1 MENLE
6 TRKEMDRGLFLLEE
20 GRPLLE
26 KLPADRWDQI
36 FAGLYVVLGILMW
49 NCLCMENFARGLS
62 MFSILY
68 VITVLAY
75 ARLKKLSITG
85 EKIFWTLIL
94 LGISLPYGFYTVFGF
109 GQTLM
114 IFLVAAYWTLV
125 ITEGL
130 LWKGAT
136 SSWVLVDSWN
146 GLIALPI
153 LNSLC
158 QIRLLFQSFSEK
170 KEEKRDWRMVL
181 LGIIISIPAL
191 LIIVPILSQADTGFR
206 NLVSAILDLLGADFR
221 ILIWRGIVGILL
233 GALMFGTLYGGA
245 YKRHVKEEECIHFH
259 EESGRVFRF
268 VPDIAVL
275 TFGVIVSAV
284 YLLFIGLQA
293 RYLFSAF
300 FGILPEAYTYAQY
313 ARQGFFELCVIALL
327 NASFLI
333 AMNSCAKTPRR
344 KNRGLILENGIL
356 GVLTLLLLSTAAS
369 KLGMYIAA
377 YGFTVKRCISSVFL
391 IWLIL
396 VFILVLIYQ
405 KKNIPLVRRA
415 VFAGAVL
422 FTLLCVLPVEQIIG
436 WIPYNPVSG

>member
-1 MENLE
+1 MENLKTGNE
-6 TRKEMDRGLFLLEE
+6 TGHGLVLMEKE
-20 GRPLLE
+20 RPFLE
-26 KLPADRWDQI
+26 KLPGDRWDHV
-36 FAGLYVVLGILMW
+36 FAGLYVILGILMW

-68 VITVLAY
+68 IITVLAY
-75 ARLKKLSITG
+75 AGLKKFPITG

-94 LGISLPYGFYTVFGF
+94 LGISLPYGFYSVFDF

-130 LWKGAT
+130 LWKGQT
-136 SSWVLVDSWN
+136 SSWILLDSWN

-153 LNSLC
+153 LNFLC
-158 QIRLLFQSFSEK
+158 QIRLIFQTFSEK
-170 KEEKRDWRMVL
+170 REEKKDWRMVL
-181 LGIIISIPAL
+181 LGILISIPAL
-191 LIIVPILSQADTGFR
+191 LVIIPILSQADTEFR
-206 NLVSAILDLLGADFR
+206 SLVDTILDALGEDFR

-233 GALMFGTLYGGA
+233 GAFMFGTLYGGV
-245 YKRHVKEEECIHFH
+245 YKRHVKEEECIRFH

-275 TFGVIVSAV
+275 TFGIIVSAV
-284 YLLFIGLQA
+284 YVLFIGLQA

-333 AMNSCAKTPRR
+333 AMNGCAKTPRR
-344 KNRGLILENGIL
+344 KNRGLLLENGIL
-356 GVLTLLLLSTAAS
+356 GALTLLLLTTAAS
-369 KLGMYIAA
+369 KLGMYIVA
-377 YGFTVKRCISSVFL
+377 YGFTVKRCISSIFL
-391 IWLIL
+391 IWLFL

-405 KKNIPLVRRA
+405 KKNIPLVRWS

-422 FTLLCVLPVEQIIG
+422 FTLLCVLPVEQIVE
-436 WIPYNPVSG
+436 WIPYSPVA

>member
-1 MENLE
+1 MENLKTGNE
-6 TRKEMDRGLFLLEE
+6 TGHGLVLMEKE
-20 GRPLLE
+20 RPFLE
-26 KLPADRWDQI
+26 KLPGDRWDHI
-36 FAGLYVVLGILMW
+36 FAGLYVILGILMW

-68 VITVLAY
+68 IITVLAY
-75 ARLKKLSITG
+75 AGLKKFPITG

-94 LGISLPYGFYTVFGF
+94 LGISLPYGFYSVFDF

-130 LWKGAT
+130 LWKGQT
-136 SSWVLVDSWN
+136 SSWILLDSWN

-153 LNSLC
+153 LNFLC
-158 QIRLLFQSFSEK
+158 QIRLIFQTFSEK
-170 KEEKRDWRMVL
+170 REEKKDWRMVL
-181 LGIIISIPAL
+181 LGILISIPAL
-191 LIIVPILSQADTGFR
+191 LVIIPILAQADTEFR
-206 NLVSAILDLLGADFR
+206 SLVDTILDALGEDFR

-233 GALMFGTLYGGA
+233 GAFMFGTLYGGV
-245 YKRHVKEEECIHFH
+245 YKRHVKEEECIRFH

-275 TFGVIVSAV
+275 TFGIIVSAV
-284 YLLFIGLQA
+284 YVLFIGLQA

-333 AMNSCAKTPRR
+333 AMNGCAKTPRR
-344 KNRGLILENGIL
+344 KNRGLLLENGIL
-356 GVLTLLLLSTAAS
+356 GALTLLLLTTAAS
-369 KLGMYIAA
+369 KLGMYIVA
-377 YGFTVKRCISSVFL
+377 YGFTVKRCISSIFL
-391 IWLIL
+391 IWLFL

-405 KKNIPLVRRA
+405 KKNIPLVRWS
-415 VFAGAVL
+415 VFAGAVF
-422 FTLLCVLPVEQIIG
+422 FTLLCVFPVEQIVE
-436 WIPYNPVSG
+436 WIPYSPVA

>member
-1 MENLE
+1 MENLKTGNE
-6 TRKEMDRGLFLLEE
+6 TGHGLVLMEKE
-20 GRPLLE
+20 RPLLE
-26 KLPADRWDQI
+26 KLPGDRWDHV
-36 FAGLYVVLGILMW
+36 FAGLYVILGILMW

-68 VITVLAY
+68 IITVLAY
-75 ARLKKLSITG
+75 AGLKKFSITG

-94 LGISLPYGFYTVFGF
+94 LGISLPYGFYSVFDF

-130 LWKGAT
+130 LWKGQT
-136 SSWVLVDSWN
+136 SSWILLDGWN

-153 LNSLC
+153 LNFLC
-158 QIRLLFQSFSEK
+158 QIRLIFQIFSEK
-170 KEEKRDWRMVL
+170 REEKKDWRMVL
-181 LGIIISIPAL
+181 LGILISIPAL
-191 LIIVPILSQADTGFR
+191 LVIIPILSQADTGFR
-206 NLVSAILDLLGADFR
+206 SLVDTVLDALGEDFR
-221 ILIWRGIVGILL
+221 ILIWRGIMGILL
-233 GALMFGTLYGGA
+233 GALMFGTLYGGV
-245 YKRHVKEEECIHFH
+245 YKRHVKEEECIRFH

-275 TFGVIVSAV
+275 TFGIIVSAV
-284 YLLFIGLQA
+284 YVLFIGLQA

-333 AMNSCAKTPRR
+333 AMNGCAKTPRR
-344 KNRGLILENGIL
+344 KNRGLLLENGIL
-356 GVLTLLLLSTAAS
+356 GALTLLLLTTAAS
-369 KLGMYIAA
+369 KLGMYIVA
-377 YGFTVKRCISSVFL
+377 YGFTVKRCISSIFL
-391 IWLIL
+391 IWLFL

-405 KKNIPLVRRA
+405 KKNIPLVRWS
-415 VFAGAVL
+415 VFAGAVF
-422 FTLLCVLPVEQIIG
+422 FTLLCVFPVEQIVE
-436 WIPYNPVSG
+436 WIPYSPVA

>member
-1 MENLE
+1 MENLKTGNE
-6 TRKEMDRGLFLLEE
+6 TGHGLVLMEKE
-20 GRPLLE
+20 RPFLE
-26 KLPADRWDQI
+26 KLPGDRWDHV
-36 FAGLYVVLGILMW
+36 FAGLYVILGILMW

-68 VITVLAY
+68 IITVLAY
-75 ARLKKLSITG
+75 AGLKKFSITG

-94 LGISLPYGFYTVFGF
+94 LGISLPYGFYSVFDF

-130 LWKGAT
+130 LWKGQT
-136 SSWVLVDSWN
+136 SSWILLDGWN

-153 LNSLC
+153 LNFLC
-158 QIRLLFQSFSEK
+158 QIRLIFQIFSEK
-170 KEEKRDWRMVL
+170 REEKKDWRMVL
-181 LGIIISIPAL
+181 LGILISIPAL
-191 LIIVPILSQADTGFR
+191 LVIIPILSQADTGFR
-206 NLVSAILDLLGADFR
+206 SLVDTVLDALGEDFR
-221 ILIWRGIVGILL
+221 ILIWRGIMGILL
-233 GALMFGTLYGGA
+233 GALMFGTLYGGV
-245 YKRHVKEEECIHFH
+245 YKRHVKEEECIRFH

-275 TFGVIVSAV
+275 TFGIIVSAV
-284 YLLFIGLQA
+284 YVLFIGLQA

-333 AMNSCAKTPRR
+333 AMNGCAKTPRR
-344 KNRGLILENGIL
+344 KNRGLLLENGIL
-356 GVLTLLLLSTAAS
+356 GALTLLLLTTAAS
-369 KLGMYIAA
+369 KLGMYIVA
-377 YGFTVKRCISSVFL
+377 YGFTVKRCISSIFL
-391 IWLIL
+391 IWLFL

-405 KKNIPLVRRA
+405 KKNIPLVRWS
-415 VFAGAVL
+415 VFAGAVF
-422 FTLLCVLPVEQIIG
+422 FTLLCVLPVEQIVE
-436 WIPYNPVSG
+436 WIPYSPVA

>member
-1 MENLE
+1 MENLKTGNE
-6 TRKEMDRGLFLLEE
+6 TGHGLVLMEKE
-20 GRPLLE
+20 RPLLE
-26 KLPADRWDQI
+26 KLPGDRWDHV
-36 FAGLYVVLGILMW
+36 FAGLYVILGILMW

-68 VITVLAY
+68 IITVLAY
-75 ARLKKLSITG
+75 AGLKKFPITG

-94 LGISLPYGFYTVFGF
+94 LGISLPYGFYSVFDF

-130 LWKGAT
+130 LWKGQT
-136 SSWVLVDSWN
+136 SSWILLDGWN

-153 LNSLC
+153 LNFLC
-158 QIRLLFQSFSEK
+158 QIRLIFQTFSEK
-170 KEEKRDWRMVL
+170 REEKKDWRMVL
-181 LGIIISIPAL
+181 LGILISIPAL
-191 LIIVPILSQADTGFR
+191 LVIIPILAQADTEFR
-206 NLVSAILDLLGADFR
+206 SLVDTILDALGEDFR

-233 GALMFGTLYGGA
+233 GAFMFGTLYGGV
-245 YKRHVKEEECIHFH
+245 YKRHVKEEECIRFH

-275 TFGVIVSAV
+275 TFGIIVSAV
-284 YLLFIGLQA
+284 YVLFIGLQA

-333 AMNSCAKTPRR
+333 AMNGCAKTPRR
-344 KNRGLILENGIL
+344 KNRGLLLENGIL
-356 GVLTLLLLSTAAS
+356 GALTLLLLTTAAS
-369 KLGMYIAA
+369 KLGMYIVA
-377 YGFTVKRCISSVFL
+377 YGFTVKRCISSIFL
-391 IWLIL
+391 IWLFL

-405 KKNIPLVRRA
+405 KKNIPLVRWS
-415 VFAGAVL
+415 VFAGAVF
-422 FTLLCVLPVEQIIG
+422 FTLLCVFPVEQIVE
-436 WIPYNPVSG
+436 WIPYSPVA

>member
-1 MENLE
+1 MENLKTGNE
-6 TRKEMDRGLFLLEE
+6 TGHGLVLMEKE
-20 GRPLLE
+20 RPFLE
-26 KLPADRWDQI
+26 KLPGDRWDHI
-36 FAGLYVVLGILMW
+36 FAGLYVILGILMW

-68 VITVLAY
+68 IITVLAY
-75 ARLKKLSITG
+75 AGLKKFPITG

-94 LGISLPYGFYTVFGF
+94 LGISLPYGFYSVFDF

-130 LWKGAT
+130 LWKGQT
-136 SSWVLVDSWN
+136 SSWILLDSWN

-153 LNSLC
+153 LNFLC
-158 QIRLLFQSFSEK
+158 QIRLIFQTFSEK
-170 KEEKRDWRMVL
+170 REEKKDWRMVL
-181 LGIIISIPAL
+181 LGILISIPAL
-191 LIIVPILSQADTGFR
+191 LVIIPILAQADTEFR
-206 NLVSAILDLLGADFR
+206 SLVDTILDALGEDFR

-233 GALMFGTLYGGA
+233 GAFMFGTLYGGV
-245 YKRHVKEEECIHFH
+245 YKRHVKEEECIRFH

-275 TFGVIVSAV
+275 TFGIIVSAV
-284 YLLFIGLQA
+284 YVLFIGLQA

-333 AMNSCAKTPRR
+333 AMNGCAKTPRR
-344 KNRGLILENGIL
+344 KNRGLLLENGIL
-356 GVLTLLLLSTAAS
+356 GALTLLLLTTAAS
-369 KLGMYIAA
+369 KLGMYIVA
-377 YGFTVKRCISSVFL
+377 YGFTVKRCISSIFL
-391 IWLIL
+391 IWLFL

-405 KKNIPLVRRA
+405 KKNIPLVRWS
-415 VFAGAVL
+415 VFAGAVF
-422 FTLLCVLPVEQIIG
+422 FTLLCVLPVEQIVE
-436 WIPYNPVSG
+436 WIPYSPVV

>member
-1 MENLE
+1 MENLKTGNE
-6 TRKEMDRGLFLLEE
+6 TGHGLVLMEKE
-20 GRPLLE
+20 RPLLE
-26 KLPADRWDQI
+26 KLPGDRWDHV
-36 FAGLYVVLGILMW
+36 FAGLYVILGILMW

-68 VITVLAY
+68 IITVLAY
-75 ARLKKLSITG
+75 AGLKKFPITG

-94 LGISLPYGFYTVFGF
+94 LGISLPYGFYSVFDF

-130 LWKGAT
+130 LWKGQT
-136 SSWVLVDSWN
+136 SSWILLDSWN

-153 LNSLC
+153 LNFLC
-158 QIRLLFQSFSEK
+158 QIRLIFQTFSEK
-170 KEEKRDWRMVL
+170 REEKKDWRMVL
-181 LGIIISIPAL
+181 LGILISIPAL
-191 LIIVPILSQADTGFR
+191 LVIIPILAQADTEFR
-206 NLVSAILDLLGADFR
+206 SLVDTILDALGEDFR

-233 GALMFGTLYGGA
+233 GAFMFGTLYGGV
-245 YKRHVKEEECIHFH
+245 YKRHVKEEECFRFH

-275 TFGVIVSAV
+275 TFGIIVSAV
-284 YLLFIGLQA
+284 YVLFIGLQA

-333 AMNSCAKTPRR
+333 AMNGCAKTPRR
-344 KNRGLILENGIL
+344 KNRGLLLENGIL
-356 GVLTLLLLSTAAS
+356 GALTLLLLTTAAS
-369 KLGMYIAA
+369 KLGMYIVA
-377 YGFTVKRCISSVFL
+377 YGFTVKRCISSIFL
-391 IWLIL
+391 I
-396 VFILVLIYQ
+396 
-405 KKNIPLVRRA
+405 
-415 VFAGAVL
+415 
-422 FTLLCVLPVEQIIG
+422 
-436 WIPYNPVSG
+436 

>member
-1 MENLE
+1 MENLKTGNE
-6 TRKEMDRGLFLLEE
+6 TGHGLVLMKEE
-20 GRPLLE
+20 RPLLE
-26 KLPADRWDQI
+26 KLPGDRWDHV
-36 FAGLYVVLGILMW
+36 FAGLYVILGILMW

-68 VITVLAY
+68 IITVLAY
-75 ARLKKLSITG
+75 AGLKKFPITG

-94 LGISLPYGFYTVFGF
+94 LGISLPYGFYSVFDF

-130 LWKGAT
+130 LWKGQT
-136 SSWVLVDSWN
+136 SSWILLDSWN

-153 LNSLC
+153 LNFLC
-158 QIRLLFQSFSEK
+158 QIRLIFQTFSEK
-170 KEEKRDWRMVL
+170 REEKQDWRMVL
-181 LGIIISIPAL
+181 LGILISIPAL
-191 LIIVPILSQADTGFR
+191 LVIIPILSRADTGFR
-206 NLVSAILDLLGADFR
+206 SLVDTVLDALGEDFW

-233 GALMFGTLYGGA
+233 GAFMFGTLYGGV
-245 YKRHVKEEECIHFH
+245 YKRHVKEEECIRFH

-275 TFGVIVSAV
+275 TFGIIVSAV
-284 YLLFIGLQA
+284 YVLFIGLQA

-327 NASFLI
+327 NASFLT
-333 AMNSCAKTPRR
+333 AMNGCAKTPRR
-344 KNRGLILENGIL
+344 KNRGLLLENGIL
-356 GVLTLLLLSTAAS
+356 GALTLLLLTTAAS
-369 KLGMYIAA
+369 KLGMYIVA
-377 YGFTVKRCISSVFL
+377 YGFTVKRCISSIFL
-391 IWLIL
+391 IWLFL

-405 KKNIPLVRRA
+405 KKNIPLVRWS
-415 VFAGAVL
+415 VFAGAVF
-422 FTLLCVLPVEQIIG
+422 FTLLCVLPLEQIIE
-436 WIPYNPVSG
+436 WIPYSPVS

>member
-1 MENLE
+1 MENLKTGNE
-6 TRKEMDRGLFLLEE
+6 TGHGLVLMEKE
-20 GRPLLE
+20 RPFLE
-26 KLPADRWDQI
+26 KLPGDRWDHV
-36 FAGLYVVLGILMW
+36 FAGLYVILGILMW

-68 VITVLAY
+68 IITVLAY
-75 ARLKKLSITG
+75 AGLKKFPITG

-94 LGISLPYGFYTVFGF
+94 LGISLPYGFYSVFDF

-130 LWKGAT
+130 LWKGQT
-136 SSWVLVDSWN
+136 SSWILLDSWN

-153 LNSLC
+153 LNFLC
-158 QIRLLFQSFSEK
+158 QIRLIFQTFSEK
-170 KEEKRDWRMVL
+170 REEKKDWRMVL
-181 LGIIISIPAL
+181 LGILISIPAL
-191 LIIVPILSQADTGFR
+191 LVIIPILAQADTEFR
-206 NLVSAILDLLGADFR
+206 SLVDTILDALGEDFR

-233 GALMFGTLYGGA
+233 GAFMFGTLYGGV
-245 YKRHVKEEECIHFH
+245 YKRHVKEEECIRFH

-275 TFGVIVSAV
+275 TFGIIVSAV
-284 YLLFIGLQA
+284 YVLFIGLQA

-333 AMNSCAKTPRR
+333 AMNGCAKTPRR
-344 KNRGLILENGIL
+344 KNRGLLLENGIL
-356 GVLTLLLLSTAAS
+356 GALTLLLLTTAAS
-369 KLGMYIAA
+369 KLGMYIVA
-377 YGFTVKRCISSVFL
+377 YGFTVKRCISSIFL
-391 IWLIL
+391 IWLFL

-405 KKNIPLVRRA
+405 KKNIPLVRWS

-422 FTLLCVLPVEQIIG
+422 FTLLCVLPVEQIVE
-436 WIPYNPVSG
+436 WIPYSPVA

>member
-1 MENLE
+1 MENLKTGNE
-6 TRKEMDRGLFLLEE
+6 TGHGLVLMEKE
-20 GRPLLE
+20 RPLLE
-26 KLPADRWDQI
+26 KLPGDRWDHV
-36 FAGLYVVLGILMW
+36 FAGLYVILGILMW

-68 VITVLAY
+68 IITVLAY
-75 ARLKKLSITG
+75 AGLKKFPITG

-94 LGISLPYGFYTVFGF
+94 LGISLPYGFYSVFDF

-130 LWKGAT
+130 LWKGQT
-136 SSWVLVDSWN
+136 SSWILLDSWN

-153 LNSLC
+153 LNFLC
-158 QIRLLFQSFSEK
+158 QIRLIFQTFSEK
-170 KEEKRDWRMVL
+170 REEKKDWRMVL
-181 LGIIISIPAL
+181 LGILISIPAL
-191 LIIVPILSQADTGFR
+191 LVIIPILSRADTGFR
-206 NLVSAILDLLGADFR
+206 SLVDTVLDALGEDFR

-233 GALMFGTLYGGA
+233 GAFMFGTLYGGV
-245 YKRHVKEEECIHFH
+245 YKRHVKEEECIRFH

-275 TFGVIVSAV
+275 TFGIIVSAV
-284 YLLFIGLQA
+284 YVLFIGLQA

-333 AMNSCAKTPRR
+333 AMNGCAKTPRR
-344 KNRGLILENGIL
+344 KNRGLLLENGIL
-356 GVLTLLLLSTAAS
+356 GALTLLLLTTAAS
-369 KLGMYIAA
+369 KLGMYIVA
-377 YGFTVKRCISSVFL
+377 YGFTVKRCISSIFL
-391 IWLIL
+391 IWLFL

-405 KKNIPLVRRA
+405 KKNIPLVRWS
-415 VFAGAVL
+415 VFAGAVF
-422 FTLLCVLPVEQIIG
+422 FTLLCVLPVEQIVE
-436 WIPYNPVSG
+436 WIPYSPVA

>member
-1 MENLE
+1 MENLKTGNE
-6 TRKEMDRGLFLLEE
+6 TGHGLVLMEKE
-20 GRPLLE
+20 RPLLE
-26 KLPADRWDQI
+26 KLPGDRWDHV
-36 FAGLYVVLGILMW
+36 FAGLYVILGILMW

-68 VITVLAY
+68 IITVLAY
-75 ARLKKLSITG
+75 AGLKKFSITG

-94 LGISLPYGFYTVFGF
+94 LGISLPYGFYSVFDF

-130 LWKGAT
+130 LWKGQT
-136 SSWVLVDSWN
+136 SSWILLDGWN

-153 LNSLC
+153 LNFLC
-158 QIRLLFQSFSEK
+158 QIRLIFQTFSEK
-170 KEEKRDWRMVL
+170 REEKKDWRMVL
-181 LGIIISIPAL
+181 LGILISIPAL
-191 LIIVPILSQADTGFR
+191 LVIIPILAQADTEFR
-206 NLVSAILDLLGADFR
+206 SLVDTILDALGEDFR

-233 GALMFGTLYGGA
+233 GAFMFGTLYGGV
-245 YKRHVKEEECIHFH
+245 YKRHVKEEECIRFH

-275 TFGVIVSAV
+275 TFGIIVSAV
-284 YLLFIGLQA
+284 YVLFIGLQA

-333 AMNSCAKTPRR
+333 AMNGCAKTPRR
-344 KNRGLILENGIL
+344 KNRGLLLENGIL
-356 GVLTLLLLSTAAS
+356 GALTLLLLTTAAS
-369 KLGMYIAA
+369 KLGMYIVA
-377 YGFTVKRCISSVFL
+377 YGFTVKRCISSIFL
-391 IWLIL
+391 IWLFL

-405 KKNIPLVRRA
+405 KKNIPLVRWS
-415 VFAGAVL
+415 VFAGAVF
-422 FTLLCVLPVEQIIG
+422 FTLLCVLPVEQIVE
-436 WIPYNPVSG
+436 WIPYSPVA

>member
-1 MENLE
+1 MENLKTGNE
-6 TRKEMDRGLFLLEE
+6 TGHGLVLMEKE
-20 GRPLLE
+20 RPLLE
-26 KLPADRWDQI
+26 KLPGDRWDHV
-36 FAGLYVVLGILMW
+36 FAGLYVILGILMW

-68 VITVLAY
+68 IITVLAY
-75 ARLKKLSITG
+75 AGLKKFPITG

-94 LGISLPYGFYTVFGF
+94 LGISLPYGFYSVFDF

-130 LWKGAT
+130 LWKGQT
-136 SSWVLVDSWN
+136 SSWILLDSWN

-153 LNSLC
+153 LNFLC
-158 QIRLLFQSFSEK
+158 QIRLIFQTFSEK
-170 KEEKRDWRMVL
+170 REEKKDWRMVL
-181 LGIIISIPAL
+181 LGILISIPAL
-191 LIIVPILSQADTGFR
+191 LVIIPILAQADTGFR
-206 NLVSAILDLLGADFR
+206 SLVAAILDALGEDFR

-233 GALMFGTLYGGA
+233 GAFMFGTLYGGV
-245 YKRHVKEEECIHFH
+245 YKRHVKEEECIRFH

-275 TFGVIVSAV
+275 TFGIIVSAV
-284 YLLFIGLQA
+284 YVLFIGLQA

-333 AMNSCAKTPRR
+333 AMNGCAKTPRR
-344 KNRGLILENGIL
+344 KNRGLLLENGIL
-356 GVLTLLLLSTAAS
+356 GALTLLLLTTAAS
-369 KLGMYIAA
+369 KLGMYIVA
-377 YGFTVKRCISSVFL
+377 YGFTVKRCISSIFL
-391 IWLIL
+391 IWLFL

-405 KKNIPLVRRA
+405 KKNIPLVRWS
-415 VFAGAVL
+415 VFAGAVF
-422 FTLLCVLPVEQIIG
+422 FTLLCVFPVEQIVE
-436 WIPYNPVSG
+436 WIPYSPAA

>member
-1 MENLE
+1 MENLKTGNE
-6 TRKEMDRGLFLLEE
+6 TGHGLVLMEKE
-20 GRPLLE
+20 RPFLE
-26 KLPADRWDQI
+26 KLPGDRWDHV
-36 FAGLYVVLGILMW
+36 FAGLYVILGILMW

-68 VITVLAY
+68 IITVLAY
-75 ARLKKLSITG
+75 AGLKKFPITG

-94 LGISLPYGFYTVFGF
+94 LGISLPYGFYSVFDF

-130 LWKGAT
+130 LWKGQT
-136 SSWVLVDSWN
+136 SSWILLDSWN

-153 LNSLC
+153 LNFLC
-158 QIRLLFQSFSEK
+158 QIRLIFQTFSEK
-170 KEEKRDWRMVL
+170 REEKKDWRMVL
-181 LGIIISIPAL
+181 LGILISIPAL
-191 LIIVPILSQADTGFR
+191 LVIIPILAQADTEFR
-206 NLVSAILDLLGADFR
+206 SLVDTILDALGEDFR

-233 GALMFGTLYGGA
+233 GAFMFGTLYGGV
-245 YKRHVKEEECIHFH
+245 YKRHVKEEECIRFH

-275 TFGVIVSAV
+275 TFGIIVSAV
-284 YLLFIGLQA
+284 YVLFIGLQA

-333 AMNSCAKTPRR
+333 AMNGCAKTPRR
-344 KNRGLILENGIL
+344 KNRGLLLENGIL
-356 GVLTLLLLSTAAS
+356 GALTLLLLTTAAS
-369 KLGMYIAA
+369 KLGMYIVA
-377 YGFTVKRCISSVFL
+377 YGFTVKRCISSIFL
-391 IWLIL
+391 IWLFL

-405 KKNIPLVRRA
+405 KKNIPLVRWS
-415 VFAGAVL
+415 VFAGAVF
-422 FTLLCVLPVEQIIG
+422 FTLLCVLPVEQIVE
-436 WIPYNPVSG
+436 WIPYSPVA